1 MIYLITHGDPKSVKS
16 IRRRNDEN
24 EAWKNLETVKQN
36 RVVILP
42 PDLFGSNPGTKV
54 TEAMDFMYKS
64 IQDVRK

>member
-1 MIYLITHGDPKSVKS
+1 MMK
-16 IRRRNDEN
+16 N
-24 EAWKNLETVKQN
+24 EAWKNLEAVKQN

>member
-1 MIYLITHGDPKSVKS
+1 MK
-16 IRRRNDEN
+16 N
-24 EAWKNLETVKQN
+24 EAWKNLDAVKQN

-42 PDLFGSNPGTKV
+42 PDLFGSIGTKV